1 MKPTQAAALI
11 LLLTCIDVRALASD
25 WSFCIAPAE
34 ADNRIYMSQPFPAGS
49 AKAEGEFNDLLT
61 QRRLR
66 HDSVQCPR
74 ADDEASAVV
83 MRQHAIEVN
92 RSWGRQVVDTPW
104 RALP

>member
-11 LLLTCIDVRALASD
+11 LLLTSVDVSARASD
-25 WSFCIAPAE
+25 WSYCLAPAE
-34 ADNRIYMSQPFPAGS
+34 ADNRIYLSQPFPAGS
-49 AKAEGEFNDLLT
+49 VKAEGEFNDLLA

-74 ADDEASAVV
+74 TGDEASAIV
-83 MRQHAIEVN
+83 MRQHAIDLN
-92 RSWGRQVVDTPW
+92 RSWGRQVVDTPL